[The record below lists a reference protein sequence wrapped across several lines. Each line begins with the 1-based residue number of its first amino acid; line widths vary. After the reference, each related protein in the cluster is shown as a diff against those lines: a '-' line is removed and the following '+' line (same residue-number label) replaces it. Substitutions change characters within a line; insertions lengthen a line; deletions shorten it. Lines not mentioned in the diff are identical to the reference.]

1 MSSTGIEDKNK
12 DKLIRLRVSDSQYR
26 DVGKGLARIGHS
38 VMKQLGLSAGDIIE
52 VVGKT
57 RTAAKVWPGYPEDEK
72 KGIIRIDGTIRLN
85 SGVKL
90 DEFVTIQ
97 PIKPPTG
104 TKVVVAPT
112 QKIRGE
118 LDGKF
123 LLQILNGR
131 PVSIGDQIRIQILGG
146 NQIVFKVAR
155 VSPKQINTIIVSEKT
170 SIDLRS
176 APISAEDTKIAQISY
191 EDIGGLEDVIQKLR
205 EMIELPLRYPEIFE
219 KLGVEAPKGLLL
231 YGPPGT
237 GKTMLAKAVAGET
250 DCHFIHLSG
259 PEIMSKFYG
268 ESEANIRGVF
278 KEAEDNAPS
287 IIFIDEI
294 DAIAPKREDVTGEVE
309 RRVVAQLLA
318 LMDGLKSRGQVV
330 VIAATNRPNSIDPAL
345 RRGGR
350 FDREIEIGVPDVQ
363 GRFDILQIHTR
374 GMPLSEDFDLERVA
388 KVTHGFV
395 GADMAALVKEAAMS
409 ALRNILPKIDWQD
422 ETVPPEILQEIE
434 VTQTDF
440 QNALTMVEP
449 SALREVFVEKP
460 DVTWDQIGGLDNAIR
475 QLKEAIEWP
484 IKYPEVFTAAGV
496 EPPKGILLF
505 GPPGTGKT
513 LLAKAVATESETN
526 FISIKGPEMLSKWVG
541 ESEKAIR
548 EIFRKARQ
556 SAPCII
562 FMDEVDSITPR
573 RGGSGDNN
581 VTERVVSQLLTE
593 IDGLAK
599 LKNVVVIMATN
610 RPDIIDPA
618 ILRPG
623 RTDRYIGIDL
633 PDLAARKEIFKI
645 HTKNMPLASDVNL
658 NNLAKASE
666 GFTGADIGA
675 VVKETGML
683 AVREFISDSM
693 TQKESIKKL
702 SQNKLTIS
710 HKLFEQALVKIHTGS
725 SEDLKR
731 YRGINDKFKEG
742 EISTFI

>member
-1 MSSTGIEDKNK
+1 MSSTGINNK
-12 DKLIRLRVSDSQYR
+12 KDGLIQLRVSDSQYR

-38 VMKQLGLSAGDIIE
+38 ILKQLGLSAGDIVEI
-52 VVGKT
+52 VGKT

-85 SGVKL
+85 AGVRL
-90 DEFVTIQ
+90 DEFVTIK
-97 PIKPPTG
+97 PIKPPIG

-112 QKIRGE
+112 QAIRGD

-131 PVSIGDQIRIQILGG
+131 PVSVGDQIRIQILGG

-155 VSPKQINTIIVSEKT
+155 VTPKQINTVVVSENT

-176 APISAEDTKIAQISY
+176 APIAAEDQKIAHLSY

-250 DCHFIHLSG
+250 DAHFIHLSG

-278 KEAEDNAPS
+278 KEAEENAPS

-294 DAIAPKREDVTGEVE
+294 DAIAPKRSEVTGEVE

-318 LMDGLKSRGQVV
+318 LMDGLESRGQVV

-350 FDREIEIGVPDVQ
+350 FDREIEIGVPDRD
-363 GRFDILQIHTR
+363 GRYDILQIHTR
-374 GMPLSEDFDLERVA
+374 GMPLSEDFDLDQIA

-395 GADMAALVKEAAMS
+395 GADMATLVKEAAMS
-409 ALRNILPKIDWQD
+409 ALRNILPKINWQE
-422 ETVPPEILQEIE
+422 ETVPPDVLQSLE
-434 VTQTDF
+434 VTQKDF
-440 QNALTMVEP
+440 QNALAMVEP
-449 SALREVFVEKP
+449 SAMREVFVESP
-460 DVTWDQIGGLDNAIR
+460 DVKWDQIGGLDNAIQ
-475 QLKEAIEWP
+475 QLKEAVEWP
-484 IKYPEVFTAAGV
+484 LKYPEVFTAAGV
-496 EPPKGILLF
+496 DPPKGILLY

-548 EIFRKARQ
+548 ELFRKARQ
-556 SAPCII
+556 AAPCII
-562 FMDEVDSITPR
+562 FMDEVDSVTPR
-573 RGGSGDNN
+573 RGGSNDNN

-599 LKNVVVIMATN
+599 LKNVIVIMATN

-633 PDLAARKEIFKI
+633 PDVAARAEIFKI
-645 HTKNMPLASDVNL
+645 HTQNMPLADDVNL
-658 NNLAKASE
+658 EELAKATE
-666 GFTGADIGA
+666 GLTGADISSI
-675 VVKETGML
+675 VKETGML
-683 AVREFISDSM
+683 AVREFISNSM
-693 TQKESIKKL
+693 TQEESVEKL
-702 SQNKLTIS
+702 SKKDLIIT
-710 HKLFEQALVKIHTGS
+710 HKMFKDSLAKIHKGS
-725 SEDLKR
+725 SEDLKN
-731 YRGINDKFKEG
+731 YRNVNDKFKEG